1 MSTYVCGKV
10 CEMAKDRKI
19 DMVILGLLSHENLSG
34 YEIKKHIDG
43 SIRFFWKGSFG
54 NIYPALSDMEK
65 AGQITKLPDTSSGKR
80 EKIIYH
86 ITESGKTALK
96 DWLKEEQA
104 DNDLKYETLLKLY
117 FGGAED
123 PSISVHNIE
132 LFEEKIKKDLMLL
145 KLYRD
150 NLEKVL
156 SDKDHLNFYL
166 TVTFGIDTY
175 EAYLN
180 WCTKAKTLL
189 RGH

>member
-1 MSTYVCGKV
+1 
-10 CEMAKDRKI
+10 
-19 DMVILGLLSHENLSG
+19 
-34 YEIKKHIDG
+34 
-43 SIRFFWKGSFG
+43 
-54 NIYPALSDMEK
+54 MEK
-65 AGQITKLPDTSSGKR
+65 SGLIDKSPDTSSGKR

-86 ITESGKTALK
+86 ITDAGTNTLKEWLK
-96 DWLKEEQA
+96 DEQA

-117 FGGAED
+117 FGGVEE
-123 PSISVHNIE
+123 PPISIHNIDI
-132 LFEEKIKKDLMLL
+132 FEEKIKKDLMLL

-156 SDKDHLNFYL
+156 NDKDHLYFYL

-180 WCTKAKTLL
+180 WCTKAKMLL